1 VYNVLNS
8 NKVAER
14 RSDMER
20 LKEFRKE
27 KNMTQEAMAEKIGIT
42 LSMYEK
48 VERGVVSASAAFM
61 RRMKEAFP
69 DIDINFIFF
78 GENSN
83 NFAVQEKKEAV

>member
-1 VYNVLNS
+1 
-8 NKVAER
+8 
-14 RSDMER
+14 MER

-27 KNMTQEAMAEKIGIT
+27 KHMTQEGMAEKIGIT

-69 DIDINFIFF
+69 DVDINFIFF
-78 GENSN
+78 NENSN
-83 NFAVQEKKEAV
+83 NSAVNGKAEAV